1 MEHEFF
7 SIEIEDE
14 NAADLIPDLLGLE
27 VEMDD
32 ELAAQFRLRLAIGR
46 EPDGTWR
53 YLDDER
59 LRVWRRVVISAG
71 FEAEMEALI
80 DGYITHV
87 RPAFDPDPACCT
99 LEIWGMD
106 RSVLLDREEKL
117 QDWPNKKDSDIA
129 LEIFTTYAL
138 TPQVED
144 TTVIH
149 DQAVST
155 IIQRETDMRFLL
167 RLAARNGFE
176 CYVEGATGYFRSP
189 QLNAPP
195 QPVLAVHFGP
205 DETNVDRF
213 SIEVNALA
221 PVDVAMWQIDRM
233 DKTVQGLRVAA
244 GQQPTLGKTAATGLL
259 LPAIAP
265 SLAVLGQTVTTGMP
279 EMTALC
285 QGLYHQ
291 AEWFVTG
298 EGEVNA
304 NRYGHVLRP
313 RQTVTI
319 KGIGASYSGI
329 YYLVH
334 VTHRFTQDGYT
345 QYFRVKR
352 NALLPQGVEDFAAS
366 AEA

>member
-1 MEHEFF
+1 
-7 SIEIEDE
+7 
-14 NAADLIPDLLGLE
+14 
-27 VEMDD
+27 
-32 ELAAQFRLRLAIGR
+32 
-46 EPDGTWR
+46 
-53 YLDDER
+53 
-59 LRVWRRVVISAG
+59 
-71 FEAEMEALI
+71 
-80 DGYITHV
+80 
-87 RPAFDPDPACCT
+87 
-99 LEIWGMD
+99 
-106 RSVLLDREEKL
+106 
-117 QDWPNKKDSDIA
+117 
-129 LEIFTTYAL
+129 
-138 TPQVED
+138 
-144 TTVIH
+144 
-149 DQAVST
+149 
-155 IIQRETDMRFLL
+155 MRFLL

-176 CYVEGATGYFRSP
+176 CYVEGTTGYFRSP

-205 DETNVDRF
+205 DETNVNRF

-244 GQQPTLGKTAATGLL
+244 GQQPTLGKTDATGLL

-265 SLAVLGQTVTTGMP
+265 SLAVLGQTVTTGIP

-329 YYLVH
+329 YYLAH

-345 QYFRVKR
+345 QRFRVKR
-352 NALLPQGVEDFAAS
+352 NALLPQGSEDFAAS